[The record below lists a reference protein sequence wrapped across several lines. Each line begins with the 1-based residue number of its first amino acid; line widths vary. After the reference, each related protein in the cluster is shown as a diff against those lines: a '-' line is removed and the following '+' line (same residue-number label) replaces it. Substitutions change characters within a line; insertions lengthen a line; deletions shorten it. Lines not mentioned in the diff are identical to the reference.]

1 MIRHL
6 YEKEG
11 VRKVVLGS
19 GGSAFCDG
27 GFGAIVGGLGIFK
40 TNAKLDFSLPYNHT
54 EYVKMIIES
63 GGLELID
70 RKMTEELEIVMP
82 CDV

>member
-40 TNAKLDFSLPYNHT
+40 TNA
-54 EYVKMIIES
+54 
-63 GGLELID
+63 
-70 RKMTEELEIVMP
+70 
-82 CDV
+82 